1 MAWSVVDPGAAGYT
15 IYDIGGVAPSDL
27 WAVNDGGQIL
37 HFDGQAWSFVA
48 GGNVPGLYAVFARTA
63 SEVYVGGE
71 SQQLYL
77 LDGTTLTMQ
86 QLYYGAYTANWSLWG
101 TSGQSL
107 WAATTSTDSVQH
119 WDGTQFQGTS
129 TMGVPGVRF
138 HRVWGTAQ
146 NDVWAVGVAGNI
158 VHFDGSTWTVVNTP
172 ITTDLTWV
180 SGTGPKDVWAVGPND
195 ILHWGG
201 STWQTVPG
209 GNNIGLNAIWPAS
222 ASEVWAVGARGQI
235 LRGSPAGFT
244 PVSSGTGKF
253 LYTVWGTSPS
263 DVWAGGETG
272 VLVHYGTPVP
282 GSADAGPVAE
292 AAACLPQ
299 GSSCIGATAACCY
312 PFVCGLITAGI
323 GACM

>member
-1 MAWSVVDPGAAGYT
+1 
-15 IYDIGGVAPSDL
+15 
-27 WAVNDGGQIL
+27 
-37 HFDGQAWSFVA
+37 
-48 GGNVPGLYAVFARTA
+48 
-63 SEVYVGGE
+63 
-71 SQQLYL
+71 
-77 LDGTTLTMQ
+77 
-86 QLYYGAYTANWSLWG
+86 
-101 TSGQSL
+101 
-107 WAATTSTDSVQH
+107 
-119 WDGTQFQGTS
+119 
-129 TMGVPGVRF
+129 MGVPGMRF

-146 NDVWAVGVAGNI
+146 NDVWAVGAAGNI
-158 VHFDGSTWTVVNTP
+158 VHFDRTTWTVVSTP
-172 ITTDLTWV
+172 ITTDLMWV

-195 ILHWGG
+195 IVHWNG
-201 STWQTVPG
+201 STWQTVVG

-282 GSADAGPVAE
+282 GSADAGPVNE